1 MKDKNQ
7 YIKPTTRTKRII
19 LDEMKII
26 LNRQEELI
34 PNLANTNL
42 KILELKLEGKKLL
55 NLHKF
60 NNRLYKKLNIE
71 FETSLIKKFIIW
83 LKT

>member
-60 NNRLYKKLNIE
+60 NNRL
-71 FETSLIKKFIIW
+71 
-83 LKT
+83 